1 MPESIN
7 FDFSRIT
14 SGQAAGTNNSGSGSQ
29 LAALKKQLIVLQ
41 KKFLEKL
48 RTPTQEAAKEA
59 KLIQMQMQIVEA
71 RIAQLLAKQT
81 TEASKADNEANANGI
96 NAVNS
101 VSASSK
107 TPTAKAPDRTKGNNV
122 NEYA

>member
-48 RTPTQEAAKEA
+48 RTPTKEA

-81 TEASKADNEANANGI
+81 AEASKADNEANANGI

>member
-1 MPESIN
+1 MPESIS
-7 FDFSRIT
+7 FDFSGIT

-29 LAALKKQLIVLQ
+29 LAAPKKQLIVLQ

-48 RTPTQEAAKEA
+48 RTPTKEA

-81 TEASKADNEANANGI
+81 AEASKADNEENANGI

>member
-1 MPESIN
+1 MPESIS
-7 FDFSRIT
+7 FDFSGIT

-29 LAALKKQLIVLQ
+29 LAALKKQLIALQ
-41 KKFLEKL
+41 KEFVEKL

-81 TEASKADNEANANGI
+81 AEASKADNEANANGI

>member
-1 MPESIN
+1 MPESIS
-7 FDFSRIT
+7 FDFSGIT

-29 LAALKKQLIVLQ
+29 LAALKKQLIALQ
-41 KKFLEKL
+41 KEFVEKL

-71 RIAQLLAKQT
+71 RIAQLLAKQAA
-81 TEASKADNEANANGI
+81 EASKAGNAENANGI

>member
-1 MPESIN
+1 MSESIN
-7 FDFSRIT
+7 FDFSSIT

-29 LAALKKQLIVLQ
+29 LAALKKQLIALQ
-41 KKFLEKL
+41 KKFVEKL

-71 RIAQLLAKQT
+71 RIAQLLAKQAE
-81 TEASKADNEANANGI
+81 EASKAGNAVNANGI

-101 VSASSK
+101 VSANSK

>member
-14 SGQAAGTNNSGSGSQ
+14 SGQATGTNNSGTSSQ

-81 TEASKADNEANANGI
+81 AEASKADNEENANGI

>member
-1 MPESIN
+1 MSESIN
-7 FDFSRIT
+7 FDFSSIT

-29 LAALKKQLIVLQ
+29 LAALKKQLIALQ
-41 KKFLEKL
+41 KKFVEKL
-48 RTPTQEAAKEA
+48 RTPTKEAAKEA

-71 RIAQLLAKQT
+71 RIAQLLAKQAE
-81 TEASKADNEANANGI
+81 EASKAGNAENANGI
-96 NAVNS
+96 TAVNS
-101 VSASSK
+101 VSANSK

>member
-14 SGQAAGTNNSGSGSQ
+14 SGQAAGKNNSGSGPQ

-41 KKFLEKL
+41 KKFVEKL
-48 RTPTQEAAKEA
+48 RTPTKEAAKEA

-71 RIAQLLAKQT
+71 RIAQLLAKQAE
-81 TEASKADNEANANGI
+81 EASKAGNAVNANGI

-101 VSASSK
+101 VSANSK